1 MQSLVYSDIVRRKF
15 VVGIFFLLKKK
26 RFSTRRPGYGFFLR
40 SDATARTSAAP
51 DDDDDA
57 CRVLRGA
64 AMLAPAASAPSRG
77 SPPTAARPRPESFP
91 PVLPAAAPT
100 LILPEHA
107 APRDFPTPR
116 KSRQVPSLLLPR
128 ISRSPSRSA
137 SGRIFHGGSSRGGP
151 RVPTGG
157 FFVVF

>member
-1 MQSLVYSDIVRRKF
+1 MGSF
-15 VVGIFFLLKKK
+15 CEA
-26 RFSTRRPGYGFFLR
+26 TRRLGPPRRPTTTTRAESSGGRRCWLR
-40 SDATARTSAAP
+40 RLFHSAAFP
-51 DDDDDA
+51 SA
-57 CRVLRGA
+57 V
-64 AMLAPAASAPSRG
+64 SAPSRG